1 METNNTIFSS
11 YPSMGTR
18 LQNKKNLLNLI
29 AKSGSI
35 SRSQLS
41 SVTGLTPPSVSKI
54 TRAMIEDGILLE
66 AGTAESTGKVGR
78 KEINLSVNPNSAY
91 VIGISLTANRPNIV
105 LCNAIGETVDSQN
118 LSDLNFLEINK
129 TIITIVSRIKN
140 IVFDNS
146 IDKKKLLGIGISA
159 ASSPGSTADFLVSL
173 PLGWKKVN
181 LREQLER
188 ELNLPIKIEPRSSA
202 LLKAEISQQE
212 KPEDMYLINV
222 ALNTGVSAYLGGN
235 IFNPMSNGF
244 GSVSHLILDAQGPL
258 CLHCGRKGCFE
269 TLASGISIVNLVE
282 KLDNSNKNKD
292 QQLHSLISEAD
303 NDNTKI
309 KKIFFNA
316 GRNLAKG
323 VDSIMTLLNPS
334 TVIVAGEVGR
344 QKDYSKGARS
354 MLHELKYK
362 NTEDFLK
369 FSSITSDEA
378 AKSVA
383 LDEFVF
389 SKLFDIERLRMDNN
403 K

>member
-78 KEINLSVNPNSAY
+78 KEINLSVNPDSAY

-188 ELNLPIKIEPRSSA
+188 ELNLPIKIESRSSA
-202 LLKAEISQQE
+202 LL
-212 KPEDMYLINV
+212 
-222 ALNTGVSAYLGGN
+222 
-235 IFNPMSNGF
+235 
-244 GSVSHLILDAQGPL
+244 
-258 CLHCGRKGCFE
+258 
-269 TLASGISIVNLVE
+269 
-282 KLDNSNKNKD
+282 
-292 QQLHSLISEAD
+292 
-303 NDNTKI
+303 
-309 KKIFFNA
+309 
-316 GRNLAKG
+316 
-323 VDSIMTLLNPS
+323 
-334 TVIVAGEVGR
+334 
-344 QKDYSKGARS
+344 
-354 MLHELKYK
+354 
-362 NTEDFLK
+362 
-369 FSSITSDEA
+369 
-378 AKSVA
+378 
-383 LDEFVF
+383 
-389 SKLFDIERLRMDNN
+389 
-403 K
+403 

>member
-78 KEINLSVNPNSAY
+78 KEINLSINPDSAY

-146 IDKKKLLGIGISA
+146 IDKK
-159 ASSPGSTADFLVSL
+159 
-173 PLGWKKVN
+173 N
-181 LREQLER
+181 
-188 ELNLPIKIEPRSSA
+188 
-202 LLKAEISQQE
+202 
-212 KPEDMYLINV
+212 Y
-222 ALNTGVSAYLGGN
+222 
-235 IFNPMSNGF
+235 
-244 GSVSHLILDAQGPL
+244 
-258 CLHCGRKGCFE
+258 
-269 TLASGISIVNLVE
+269 
-282 KLDNSNKNKD
+282 
-292 QQLHSLISEAD
+292 
-303 NDNTKI
+303 
-309 KKIFFNA
+309 
-316 GRNLAKG
+316 
-323 VDSIMTLLNPS
+323 
-334 TVIVAGEVGR
+334 
-344 QKDYSKGARS
+344 
-354 MLHELKYK
+354 
-362 NTEDFLK
+362 
-369 FSSITSDEA
+369 
-378 AKSVA
+378 
-383 LDEFVF
+383 
-389 SKLFDIERLRMDNN
+389 
-403 K
+403 